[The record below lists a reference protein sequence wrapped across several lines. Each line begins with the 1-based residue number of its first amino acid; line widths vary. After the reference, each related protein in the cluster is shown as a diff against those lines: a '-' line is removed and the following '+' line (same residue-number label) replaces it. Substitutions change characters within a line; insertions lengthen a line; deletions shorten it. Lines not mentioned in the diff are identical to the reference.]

1 MLFHG
6 GKKKEK
12 EVCLEPDTL
21 SWALIPGLSSQLVKS
36 HQQVVSVTATIC
48 WDAREFKVRAGAFR
62 VSRSGSKI
70 KRDNRVQLWGFSC
83 RSK

>member
-36 HQQVVSVTATIC
+36 HQQVVSVTATVC
-48 WDAREFKVRAGAFR
+48 WDA
-62 VSRSGSKI
+62 
-70 KRDNRVQLWGFSC
+70 
-83 RSK
+83 